1 MGFRNLIDHAFA
13 AATTE
18 RLDITPPKSIG
29 VGYHVPH
36 HNDRR
41 GEGLYVEIG
50 GWGVE
55 HNEPRRTV
63 NIGVGRAGKI
73 HFGKTRVHEREVV
86 LEDSETAE
94 LVADTF
100 EIGWYITAHPRVSF

>member
-18 RLDITPPKSIG
+18 RLDITPPKSID
-29 VGYHVPH
+29 VGYYGPRHSNIH
-36 HNDRR
+36 D
-41 GEGLYVEIG
+41 EGLYVEIG
-50 GWGVE
+50 GWGVQ
-55 HNEPRRTV
+55 HYEPRRTV
-63 NIGVGRAGKI
+63 DIGVGRGGKI

-100 EIGWYITAHPRVSF
+100 EIGTYITAHPRVSF